1 MKEESKQ
8 QEAVVDYKA
17 EYFRLREKKKNGII
31 IGLVIALV
39 VVAAIAFNYSGSR
52 NESPFLALA
61 DGFLESST
69 GSGLST
75 WGAAAKQVAA
85 KSAEIRRR
93 ERRKKCGEICMSLF
107 NNKEDKS
114 KPLKER
120 LKTQSLLQEQANEYC
135 DYQIDSNTYL
145 ISLR

>member
-1 MKEESKQ
+1 MKEAIDNQ
-8 QEAVVDYKA
+8 QEAIDYK
-17 EYFRLREKKKNGII
+17 EKYYQEKTKRKNWV
-31 IGLVIALV
+31 IGFLVIAV
-39 VVAAIAFNYSGSR
+39 VVMGVVIANSR
-52 NESPFLALA
+52 PKSNGSPFLALA

-114 KPLKER
+114 KPLEER